1 MPAWRPAH
9 LYEAGAPVRGPAH
22 QYGASAIIRCATTS
36 RIDPISV
43 SPAPGA
49 QPLRSDDD
57 LQSRLIDLAGR
68 FSGHRVAVIGD
79 VICDRFLY
87 GDPSRISRE
96 SPVLIL
102 DYAGDAIVPGGA
114 ANAAGNVATLGG
126 HARLA
131 GLIGRGN
138 RDRRL
143 LRALHGRVDRA
154 HLVHPSGYRA
164 PVKTR
169 ILAGS
174 PHTARQQVVRI
185 DHAADMADP
194 AAAAGAF
201 EDAAL
206 ASLAGCDAVL
216 VSDYGSGLVTPAL
229 FRTIT
234 AAVGTRG
241 RRCALPVLIDSRH
254 HLAAFRGA
262 TACTPN
268 ESEAERLAGVR
279 IGDDPAAL
287 ERAGRAIL
295 RKTAAEG
302 VVITRGS
309 RGMALF
315 AKRRP
320 TEHIPIHGS
329 DEVTDVTGAGDT
341 VIATLTLAL
350 AAGASLSDGV
360 RLANYAGG
368 LVVMKRG
375 TATVSGDEL
384 IAAIRAD

>member
-1 MPAWRPAH
+1 M
-9 LYEAGAPVRGPAH
+9 
-22 QYGASAIIRCATTS
+22 
-36 RIDPISV
+36 

-49 QPLRSDDD
+49 HPLRSDAD
-57 LQSRLIDLAGR
+57 LPSRLIDLAERFTGR
-68 FSGHRVAVIGD
+68 RVVVIGD

-102 DYAGDAIVPGGA
+102 DYAGDKIVPGGA
-114 ANAAGNVATLGG
+114 ANAACNVGSLGG
-126 HARLA
+126 EARLV
-131 GLIGRGN
+131 GLVGRGD

-143 LRALHGRVDRA
+143 YRALAPRVDRA
-154 HLVHPSGYRA
+154 HLVRPSGYRA
-164 PVKTR
+164 PVKAR

-185 DHAADMADP
+185 DHAADLADP

-201 EDAAL
+201 EAAAL
-206 ASLAGCDAVL
+206 GALEGCDAVL

-229 FRTIT
+229 FEKISD
-234 AAVGTRG
+234 AVGTRG
-241 RRCALPVLIDSRH
+241 RRRAIPVLIDSRH
-254 HLAAFRGA
+254 NLAAFRGA

-268 ESEAERLAGVR
+268 ESEAERIAGFP
-279 IGDDPAAL
+279 IDDDAPAL

-295 RKTAAEG
+295 RKTAAQG
-302 VVITRGS
+302 VVVTRGS

-315 AKRRP
+315 AKGSQ
-320 TEHIPIHGS
+320 TDHVPIYGT

-341 VIATLTLAL
+341 VIATLALAL
-350 AAGASLSDGV
+350 AAGASLYEGA
-360 RLANYAGG
+360 RLANYAAG

-375 TATVSGDEL
+375 TATVTGDEV

>member
-1 MPAWRPAH
+1 M
-9 LYEAGAPVRGPAH
+9 
-22 QYGASAIIRCATTS
+22 
-36 RIDPISV
+36 
-43 SPAPGA
+43 SPAAGV
-49 QPLRSDDD
+49 QPFRSDAD
-57 LQSRLIDLAGR
+57 LSSRLIELAERFTGR
-68 FSGHRVAVIGD
+68 RVAVVGD

-102 DYAGDAIVPGGA
+102 DYAGDKIVPGGA
-114 ANAAGNVATLGG
+114 ANAACNVGALGG
-126 HARLA
+126 EARLV
-131 GLIGRGN
+131 GLVGRGD

-143 LRALHGRVDRA
+143 FRALGPRVDRRR
-154 HLVHPSGYRA
+154 LVRPAGYRA

-185 DHAADMADP
+185 DHPPDLRDP
-194 AAAAGAF
+194 EAAAR
-201 EDAAL
+201 ELEQAAL
-206 ASLAGCDAVL
+206 AALADCDAVL
-216 VSDYGSGLVTPAL
+216 VSDYGSGFVTPAL
-229 FRTIT
+229 FEKIT
-234 AAVGTRG
+234 GAVGRRG
-241 RRCALPVLIDSRH
+241 RRRAIPVLIDSRH
-254 HLAAFRGA
+254 NLAAFRGA

-268 ESEAERLAGVR
+268 ESEAERLAGCA
-279 IGDDPAAL
+279 IGDDEAAL

-295 RKTAAEG
+295 RKTAARG
-302 VVITRGS
+302 VVLTRGS

-315 AKRRP
+315 ARGRR
-320 TEHIPIHGS
+320 TDHVPIYGT

-350 AAGASLSDGV
+350 AAGASLYEGS
-360 RLANYAGG
+360 RLANTAAG

-375 TATVSGDEL
+375 TATVTGDEL

>member
-1 MPAWRPAH
+1 M
-9 LYEAGAPVRGPAH
+9 
-22 QYGASAIIRCATTS
+22 
-36 RIDPISV
+36 

-49 QPLRSDDD
+49 QPLPSDDD

-68 FSGHRVAVIGD
+68 FSGRRVAVIGD
-79 VICDRFLY
+79 IICDRFLY

-114 ANAAGNVATLGG
+114 ANAACNVATLGG
-126 HARLA
+126 HARLV
-131 GLIGRGN
+131 GLIGRGD

-143 LRALHGRVDRA
+143 LRALHARVDRA
-154 HLVHPSGYRA
+154 HLAHPTGYRA

-206 ASLAGCDAVL
+206 ASVAGCDAVL

-234 AAVGTRG
+234 AAVGTSG
-241 RRCALPVLIDSRH
+241 RALPVLIDSRH

-268 ESEAERLAGVR
+268 ESEAERLAGVP

-295 RKTAAEG
+295 RKTAADG
-302 VVITRGS
+302 VVVTRGS

-350 AAGASLSDGV
+350 AAGASLSDGA

-384 IAAIRAD
+384 IAANPGRLTWARW

>member
-1 MPAWRPAH
+1 M
-9 LYEAGAPVRGPAH
+9 
-22 QYGASAIIRCATTS
+22 
-36 RIDPISV
+36 
-43 SPAPGA
+43 SPASGA
-49 QPLRSDDD
+49 HPLRSDSD
-57 LQSRLIDLAGR
+57 LSSRLIDLAERFTGR
-68 FSGHRVAVIGD
+68 RVAVIGD

-102 DYAGDAIVPGGA
+102 DYAGDRIVPGGA
-114 ANAAGNVATLGG
+114 ANAACNVGALGG
-126 HARLA
+126 EARLV
-131 GLIGRGN
+131 GLVGRGD

-143 LRALHGRVDRA
+143 FRALGPRVDRT
-154 HLVHPSGYRA
+154 HLVRPAGYRA

-185 DHAADMADP
+185 DHAADHRDP
-194 AAAAGAF
+194 AAAAHAL
-201 EDAAL
+201 EEAAL
-206 ASLAGCDAVL
+206 AALADCDAVL

-229 FRTIT
+229 FEKIT
-234 AAVGTRG
+234 DAAGARG
-241 RRCALPVLIDSRH
+241 RRRAIPVLIDSRH
-254 HLAAFRGA
+254 DLAAFRGA

-268 ESEAERLAGVR
+268 ESEAERIAGFP
-279 IGDDPAAL
+279 IGDDAAAL

-295 RKTAAEG
+295 RKTAARG
-302 VVITRGS
+302 VVLTRGS

-315 AKRRP
+315 AKGQR
-320 TEHIPIHGS
+320 TDHVPIHGT

-341 VIATLTLAL
+341 VIATLTLAF
-350 AAGASLSDGV
+350 AAGASLYEGA
-360 RLANYAGG
+360 RLANYAAG

-375 TATVSGDEL
+375 TATVTGDEL

>member
-1 MPAWRPAH
+1 M
-9 LYEAGAPVRGPAH
+9 
-22 QYGASAIIRCATTS
+22 
-36 RIDPISV
+36 

-49 QPLRSDDD
+49 QPLRPDAD
-57 LQSRLIDLAGR
+57 LSSRLIELAERFTGR
-68 FSGHRVAVIGD
+68 CVAVIGD

-114 ANAAGNVATLGG
+114 ANAACNVAALGG
-126 HARLA
+126 HARLV
-131 GLIGRGN
+131 GLAGRGA

-143 LRALHGRVDRA
+143 LRALHARVDRT
-154 HLVHPSGYRA
+154 HLVRPSGYRA

-185 DHAADMADP
+185 DHAAELPDP
-194 AAAAGAF
+194 AAVAQALEA
-201 EDAAL
+201 AAL
-206 ASLAGCDAVL
+206 AALADCDAAL

-229 FRTIT
+229 FEKVT
-234 AAVGTRG
+234 ATVGARG
-241 RRCALPVLIDSRH
+241 RRRAIPVLIDSRH
-254 HLAAFRGA
+254 NLAAFRGA

-268 ESEAERLAGVR
+268 ESEAERIAGFP
-279 IGDDPAAL
+279 IGDDAAAL

-295 RKTAAEG
+295 RKTASRG
-302 VVITRGS
+302 VVLTRGS

-315 AKRRP
+315 AKGQR
-320 TEHIPIHGS
+320 TEQVPIHGS

-341 VIATLTLAL
+341 VMATLTLAL
-350 AAGASLSDGV
+350 AAGASLYEGA
-360 RLANYAGG
+360 RLANTAAG

-375 TATVSGDEL
+375 TATVAGDEL